1 MYEEGNKAI
10 LQKIKYY
17 VNKLSKALFDKALF
31 KEPTISYLQKKSA
44 LSDLQKYRKQ
54 FEDYI
59 YNNKVFHPNVP
70 TS

>member
-1 MYEEGNKAI
+1 MYEEGNKSI
-10 LQKIKYY
+10 LQKIKHYI
-17 VNKLSKALFDKALF
+17 NKLAKALFDKAIF
-31 KEPTISYLQKKSA
+31 KEPTISDFQKKST